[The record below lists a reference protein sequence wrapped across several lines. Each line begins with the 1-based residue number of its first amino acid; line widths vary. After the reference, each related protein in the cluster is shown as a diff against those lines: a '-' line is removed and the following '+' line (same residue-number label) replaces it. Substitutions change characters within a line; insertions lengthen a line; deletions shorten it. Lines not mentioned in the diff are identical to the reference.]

1 VKGESGFAFYSQNSH
16 TRLIDP
22 DKGLEL
28 LLRSKSPSNSSL
40 SPSSKMDDLDYEVP
54 YDDRAEVQGNQSDCT
69 SKLLQGKFVH
79 FTKPNWY

>member
-1 VKGESGFAFYSQNSH
+1 
-16 TRLIDP
+16 
-22 DKGLEL
+22 
-28 LLRSKSPSNSSL
+28 
-40 SPSSKMDDLDYEVP
+40 MDDLDYEVP